1 MIITKRIILYVLM
14 MLASSLVV
22 HAQDAAKPLT
32 IGFAQVGSE
41 SAWRKA
47 FTAATEAEAQKRGI
61 NLVFV
66 DSENSQEKEI
76 AALRSFIE
84 QKVDAIILAP
94 VVETGW
100 DTVIKEINDAK
111 IPLVII
117 DRNVTSDPSMYLT
130 RISSDFVFEGRLAA
144 AWLVQ
149 ATAGNCKII
158 ELEGSIGSSAA
169 RDRQIGFNE
178 VISLFPNMEIVI
190 TESGDFQR
198 DGGHDVM
205 ESILQTEDVSDVC
218 AVWSHN
224 DDMAIGAI
232 QAMKDYGLKPG
243 KDIKVVSVDAIPDI
257 FKAMMDG
264 ESNATVE
271 LSPYM
276 AGPAFDAIN
285 DYLAGK
291 TVPKWIP
298 VNGKI
303 YFPDTAAEEYAKRS
317 QQ

>member
-1 MIITKRIILYVLM
+1 MFIRGLLMMIITKRIILYVLV

-117 DRNVTSDPSMYLT
+117 DR
-130 RISSDFVFEGRLAA
+130 
-144 AWLVQ
+144 
-149 ATAGNCKII
+149 
-158 ELEGSIGSSAA
+158 
-169 RDRQIGFNE
+169 
-178 VISLFPNMEIVI
+178 
-190 TESGDFQR
+190 
-198 DGGHDVM
+198 
-205 ESILQTEDVSDVC
+205 
-218 AVWSHN
+218 
-224 DDMAIGAI
+224 
-232 QAMKDYGLKPG
+232 
-243 KDIKVVSVDAIPDI
+243 
-257 FKAMMDG
+257 
-264 ESNATVE
+264 
-271 LSPYM
+271 
-276 AGPAFDAIN
+276 
-285 DYLAGK
+285 
-291 TVPKWIP
+291 
-298 VNGKI
+298 
-303 YFPDTAAEEYAKRS
+303 
-317 QQ
+317 